1 MAEEAPWEERLAQE
15 LRQQHYEQ
23 EEAHGSEVEKLKAQY
38 KADKTAWDSQQ
49 ADVLAQASKQQHYEQ
64 QQAHDSEVEKLT
76 AKADAIQKAA
86 DEQAEAASRVKSQ
99 AKALQEELQQA
110 HTAGAAAL

>member
-1 MAEEAPWEERLAQE
+1 MAEEAAWEERLAQE
-15 LRQQHYEQ
+15 LRQQHCEQ
-23 EEAHGSEVEKLKAQY
+23 EEAHGSEVEKLKAQH

-49 ADVLAQASKQQHYEQ
+49 ADMSAQASKQQHYEQ
-64 QQAHDSEVEKLT
+64 QQAHDSEVEKLKEQIAT
-76 AKADAIQKAA
+76 VQKAA
-86 DEQAEAASRVKSQ
+86 DVQAEAADLVKTR